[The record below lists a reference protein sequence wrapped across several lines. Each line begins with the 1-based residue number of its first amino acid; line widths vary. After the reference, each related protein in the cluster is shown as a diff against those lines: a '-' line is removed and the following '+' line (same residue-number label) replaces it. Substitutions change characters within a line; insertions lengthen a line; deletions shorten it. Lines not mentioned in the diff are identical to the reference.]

1 MGEAGPSTL
10 PVGKHGTSTVFVRAL
25 GSKKLHCVLVDEG
38 MSMLA
43 LWEQHVAPHLWASS
57 SLTELRLVWGGRT
70 LEISADKTV
79 RDHGIPALATLEVLG
94 RLRSQGFSRLHQL
107 MELLLE
113 TLALAAPAGSPPPA
127 DDDAEIARLE
137 SREPIFAIVHAVDA
151 EIARL
156 ESQQLGSFC
165 GCLSCTGTPNS
176 TLALCGALL
185 HSTDAL
191 VVNVAYR
198 VSQVRLP
205 SHRPRAV
212 GGGLWLRVGAH
223 TCVLPT

>member
-94 RLRSQGFSRLHQL
+94 RLPSQGFSRLHQL
-107 MELLLE
+107 MEHLLE
-113 TLALAAPAGSPPPA
+113 TLAPAAPAGSPPPA
-127 DDDAEIARLE
+127 DDETPRQIAARMGADEAALISLNQVSVSCAA
-137 SREPIFAIVHAVDA
+137 SRGPAG
-151 EIARL
+151 R
-156 ESQQLGSFC
+156 
-165 GCLSCTGTPNS
+165 
-176 TLALCGALL
+176 
-185 HSTDAL
+185 
-191 VVNVAYR
+191 
-198 VSQVRLP
+198 
-205 SHRPRAV
+205 V
-212 GGGLWLRVGAH
+212 GGWVDGRAGGRARRRA
-223 TCVLPT
+223 CGQAGR